1 MSLAVLVPGVL
12 IALAGVFCGL
22 FPARYAGLAQA
33 LLARRDAKAIA
44 GGVRLVLGALIL
56 AGAPAARHPTAVA
69 VLGGLL
75 VAVGAALLLL
85 PRPRFD
91 ALARWGV
98 GLPTGAVRL
107 ASLAAVALGAWLAVA
122 AGG

>member
-1 MSLAVLVPGVL
+1 MNLPVLVPGVL
-12 IALAGVFCGL
+12 IAAAGIVCAMYPSRFASLAES
-22 FPARYAGLAQA
+22 

-56 AGAPAARHPTAVA
+56 AGAEGTRHTTAVA
-69 VLGGLL
+69 LVGGLIAL
-75 VAVGAALLLL
+75 AGVVLLLL

-107 ASLAAVALGAWLAVA
+107 ASVIAIALGGWLALAAG
-122 AGG
+122 